1 VSETTP
7 LWGGSFFL
15 NSSKKMPTTP
25 ARSIDSQQ
33 LKNRNYLSGV
43 GFNFTL
49 ARAPYVA
56 FTGNQVNIPGLSCG
70 VAEQPTYLKNIPFP
84 GDKPVFED
92 LIVRFLIDEEL
103 LNYMEIQRWI
113 RGINYPES
121 LNEIR
126 NLQIQRE
133 QYTGFI
139 DQRNLYSDATLV
151 VLNSK
156 QLPQFQVKFEDVFPY
171 SLSAMQMDATTEDY
185 SYFTAEVSFKYTIYD
200 IYDMKNKKL

>member
-1 VSETTP
+1 MSI
-7 LWGGSFFL
+7 
-15 NSSKKMPTTP
+15 TP
-25 ARSIDSQQ
+25 ARSVDNQQ

-43 GFNFTL
+43 GFNFTI
-49 ARAPYVA
+49 ARAPYIS

-70 VAEQPTYLKNIPFP
+70 FAEQPTYLKNIPIP

-92 LIVRFLIDEEL
+92 LNVRFLIDEEL

-121 LNEIR
+121 LSEIY
-126 NLQIQRE
+126 NFQKQKE
-133 QYTGFI
+133 QFTGFT
-139 DQRNLYSDATLV
+139 DQKNLYSDATMV

-156 QLPQFQVKFEDVFPY
+156 QLPQFQVKFENIFPY
-171 SLSAMQMDATTEDY
+171 ALSAMQMDATVEDY